1 MTLNITNWTLNNPE
15 HLAKKETFKT
25 TMHERRMALRNMPKL
40 SRPRKQRVT
49 NAPRP
54 RKLFKG
60 AGKK

>member
-1 MTLNITNWTLNNPE
+1 MTLRITNWTLNNPE

-25 TMHERRMALRNMPKL
+25 NAHERRMALRNAPKL

-49 NAPRP
+49 NSSRP
-54 RKLFKG
+54 RELFKG